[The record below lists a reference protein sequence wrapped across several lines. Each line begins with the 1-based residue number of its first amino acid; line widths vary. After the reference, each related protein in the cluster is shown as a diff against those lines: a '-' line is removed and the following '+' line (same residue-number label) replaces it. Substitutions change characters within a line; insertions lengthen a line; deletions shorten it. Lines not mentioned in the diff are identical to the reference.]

1 MFLIFLSLLPLL
13 ALAKE
18 YQRSP
23 PLGWKTPTAPA
34 HHSIPTIF
42 LAGDSKMAPGGGGNG
57 TEGWGQY
64 LHYSFSNETVY
75 INNSAIAGRSARSYT
90 REGRFEYIAQ
100 ALKPGD
106 WVVIE
111 FGTNDGGSSYLAS
124 KDNGR
129 ADCPGYGLYPGQRL
143 SERKKADK
151 LYKERKLVLLFMS
164 KCLQTTETSEA
175 DQLSAAMRQKSSKH
189 TLPISKT
196 PHLSSSPKER
206 RLFSLRQ
213 HRIIHGSLA
222 ITPMYQPTSPISPGT
237 YSFAPS
243 FLFL

>member
-1 MFLIFLSLLPLL
+1 MRESFMERYKSLILFSVIFPNPFLCWRNYLSHFWDNESLIDLLSTKNTMFLSVLSLLPLL

-23 PLGWKTPTAPA
+23 PSGWRTPTAPA

-64 LHYSFSNETVY
+64 LHYSFSNETVS
-75 INNSAIAGRSARSYT
+75 INNSAIAGRSARSFT

-111 FGTNDGGSSYLAS
+111 FGTNDGGSPYPAS

-129 ADCPGYGLYPGQRL
+129 ADCPGYGL
-143 SERKKADK
+143 
-151 LYKERKLVLLFMS
+151 
-164 KCLQTTETSEA
+164 
-175 DQLSAAMRQKSSKH
+175 
-189 TLPISKT
+189 
-196 PHLSSSPKER
+196 
-206 RLFSLRQ
+206 
-213 HRIIHGSLA
+213 
-222 ITPMYQPTSPISPGT
+222 
-237 YSFAPS
+237 
-243 FLFL
+243 